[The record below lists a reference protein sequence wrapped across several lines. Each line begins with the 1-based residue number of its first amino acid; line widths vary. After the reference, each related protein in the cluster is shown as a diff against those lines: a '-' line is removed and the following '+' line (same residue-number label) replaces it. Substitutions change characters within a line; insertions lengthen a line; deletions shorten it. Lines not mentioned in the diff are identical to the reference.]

1 MAVMRHSIIF
11 GGIDSADFGIYI
23 GGEGTFN
30 APERDVEMISIP
42 GRDGAFALDKGRFE
56 NIEVKYTVINQ
67 EPDLATF
74 SANLEGFR
82 NALCSQRG
90 YQRLEDTFH
99 PDEYRM
105 AVFADK
111 FEVKPIEY
119 NTASKFDIV
128 FNCKPQRYLT
138 DGEAAVSVEDGD
150 TLTNP
155 TLFEAHPLLEVEGYG
170 TITFG
175 GHTIRLTNEVMG
187 MVTLFSG
194 RSASAENPITFDG
207 GKLSGG
213 NPIYF
218 PAFNISANFKKKSSS
233 TVISSITGTCTGD
246 HGNVRTNVIEG
257 VGIVTV
263 PFNAHTFY
271 KGTSE
276 DIIETLAA
284 TLTYSDNTTE
294 TYEGQFRLAYNGN
307 NKFTYE
313 WVFDTIPTTPKCT
326 PAFNRDYTL
335 NSDVTADSTVS
346 VLGHPTYIDCEIGE
360 VYKIENG
367 ALVSLNRYVDLGSK
381 LPELSPGGTSIDVSG
396 AIITLMV
403 TPRWWKV

>member
-1 MAVMRHSIIF
+1 M
-11 GGIDSADFGIYI
+11 GIDYLVFGDVDS
-23 GGEGTFN
+23 
-30 APERDVEMISIP
+30 RDY
-42 GRDGAFALDKGRFE
+42 
-56 NIEVKYTVINQ
+56 NIEVFFKDVDHTPKRVYEIVEVPGRNGAIYIDQKRYEDVPVTYDCIA
-67 EPDLATF
+67 PDDADRKEF
-74 SANLEGFR
+74 V
-82 NALCSQRG
+82 NALAALLG
-90 YQRLEDTFH
+90 YNRLEDSFNS
-99 PDEYRM
+99 DEFYN
-105 AVFADK
+105 AVFDDDVDPHVTADRSQST
-111 FEVKPIEY
+111 F
-119 NTASKFDIV
+119 TLHFTRSA
-128 FNCKPQRYLT
+128 QRYLT
-138 DGEAAVSVEDGD
+138 DGETAVSVDDGD

-155 TLFEAHPLLEVEGYG
+155 TLFEAHPLLMVEGYG

-175 GHTIRLTNEVMG
+175 GHTIRLTNEAMG

-207 GKLSGG
+207 SKLSGG

-218 PAFNISANFKKKSSS
+218 PAFNMSANFKKKSSS

-246 HGNVRTNVIEG
+246 HGNVRANVIGG

-263 PFNAHTFY
+263 PFNAHTFH

-276 DIIETLAA
+276 DIIETLTA
-284 TLTYSDNTTE
+284 TLTYSDSTTE

-335 NSDVTADSTVS
+335 NGDVTADSTVS

-367 ALVSLNRYVDLGSK
+367 ALVSLNRYVGLGSK
-381 LPELSPGGTSIDVSG
+381 LPELSPGDNSIDVSG
-396 AIITLMV
+396 AIITLTV

>member
-1 MAVMRHSIIF
+1 MGIANEFTF
-11 GGIDSADFGIYI
+11 GGVSTADYGLVVEGPGNYSAP
-23 GGEGTFN
+23 TR
-30 APERDVEMISIP
+30 AVEVINIP
-42 GRDGAFALDKGRFE
+42 GRDGAFALDKGYYE
-56 NIEVKYTVINQ
+56 NVTVEFNVAAKG
-67 EPDLATF
+67 ATQADF
-74 SANLEGFR
+74 DDVISAFR
-82 NALCSQRG
+82 NAIVTQKG
-90 YQRLEDTFH
+90 YIRLEELYH
-99 PDEYRM
+99 PGEYRM
-105 AVFADK
+105 ARYAGGFDEDPAFHGNGAIFKV
-111 FEVKPIEY
+111 
-119 NTASKFDIV
+119 KFD
-128 FNCKPQRYLT
+128 CKPQRYLT
-138 DGEAAVSVEDGD
+138 DGETVVSVEDGD

-155 TLFEAHPLLEVEGYG
+155 TLFEAHPLLAVEGYG

-233 TVISSITGTCTGD
+233 TVISSISGTCTGD
-246 HGNVRTNVIEG
+246 HGNVRANVIEG

-263 PFNAHTFY
+263 PFNAHTFH

-335 NSDVTADSTVS
+335 NGDVTADSTVS

-381 LPELSPGGTSIDVSG
+381 LPELSPGDNSIDVSG
-396 AIITLMV
+396 AIITLTV